1 MKWEVEV
8 TVSSTGSLIM
18 EADTEV
24 HARKIVNEIIP
35 DFDITDDGN
44 RVDDSGFAVPD
55 LAVIVINRVHEFD
68 DEAGS

>member
-1 MKWEVEV
+1 MKWEVK
-8 TVSSTGSLIM
+8 SLLAQPAAWIV

-44 RVDDSGFAVPD
+44 RVDDSGF
-55 LAVIVINRVHEFD
+55 R
-68 DEAGS
+68 GSGTSR

>member
-8 TVSSTGSLIM
+8 TVSSTGSLIV

-55 LAVIVINRVHEFD
+55 LAIIVINGVHEFD

>member
-8 TVSSTGSLIM
+8 TVSSTGSLIV

-55 LAVIVINRVHEFD
+55 LAVIAINGVHEFD